1 MGCKLLVVAC
11 GIQFPNQGLNL
22 GPLHW
27 DPGVLATGPPGKSPT
42 LVLVSSLLFKLI
54 FFNVYHFSNKSHK
67 NINKKIASFDIKVS
81 WKYPFDCLTNEHS
94 KKFKI

>member
-27 DPGVLATGPPGKSPT
+27 DPGVLAMGPPGKSPT

-67 NINKKIASFDIKVS
+67 NINKIKRLLPLILKS
-81 WKYPFDCLTNEHS
+81 PGNTRLTV
-94 KKFKI
+94 